1 VIYGDYLDGTSWQSV
16 LEDCQALV
24 NEINA
29 AGSNATMFHLP
40 DLGIYGNSHMMMQDK
55 NNLQVADLI
64 LNWIDANVRNR

>member
-1 VIYGDYLDGTSWQSV
+1 MIYGDYLDGTSWQSV

-29 AGSNATMFHLP
+29 AGSNAAMIHRP
-40 DLGIYGNSHMMMQDK
+40 DLGIYGNNHMMMQDK